1 MAVAAIAIASVSALG
16 GCVVNEIH
24 DEIAMANTQLDTKRV
39 TLNAVNE
46 RLDRVS
52 TQLDDLER
60 TTNSLIELQQQL
72 EVLNSIDNS
81 LKNLDRHLASLRGTI
96 ESIDRTIPFLRFS
109 GDAEDEED
117 LDEETLEEIEAILE
131 GARERED
138 AGSGED
144 KPAAEGGGE
153 SAAES
158 ESSREDGKEDGKVD
172 K

>member
-1 MAVAAIAIASVSALG
+1 MLAAVSALG

-24 DEIAMANTQLDTKRV
+24 DEIAMVNTQLDTKRV
-39 TLNAVNE
+39 TLNSVNE

-60 TTNSLIELQQQL
+60 TTNTLIELQQQL
-72 EVLNSIDNS
+72 EVLNSIDSS

-109 GDAEDEED
+109 GDAEEEEE

-131 GARERED
+131 KARQADDEKNETEEPVEDDRE
-138 AGSGED
+138 
-144 KPAAEGGGE
+144 K
-153 SAAES
+153 
-158 ESSREDGKEDGKVD
+158 
-172 K
+172 